1 MLPKGLPS
9 KKEVGYI
16 EEDILMIWFNKLFLL
31 NQRFQLQ
38 RKILSF
44 EFFWLITIEFSI
56 LIQLLNIIFQR
67 FTISKKLNNCR
78 IL

>member
-44 EFFWLITIEFSI
+44 EFFWLITI
-56 LIQLLNIIFQR
+56 
-67 FTISKKLNNCR
+67 
-78 IL
+78 